1 MAEDNINQI
10 PTDEPLTDRGT
21 TFIAI
26 ETVGRLSYGRE
37 LRLKPDDV
45 IVALDGN
52 PITCDIDKFDETI
65 SSHAEM
71 PALLTIFRNG
81 EFFEIFISEPLQ
93 CIYKFASDEEIDA
106 IIGKQ
111 PEHEIGPKESY
122 FGFEALRDMRRRV
135 RLFRT
140 DYSPYAT
147 IAPVFWLI
155 YHSMWAPLFVVL
167 ITYAVSALINPILL
181 MLIYVL
187 LSIYFH
193 KAQTILM
200 RSYSVYLDYTSWFVF
215 AERSTRKAQER
226 LRRFD
231 EKCRFSFSYVPEPT
245 VDEKEE
251 ARVAALMKEARA
263 ELDAE
268 VNS

>member
-1 MAEDNINQI
+1 
-10 PTDEPLTDRGT
+10 
-21 TFIAI
+21 
-26 ETVGRLSYGRE
+26 
-37 LRLKPDDV
+37 
-45 IVALDGN
+45 
-52 PITCDIDKFDETI
+52 
-65 SSHAEM
+65 
-71 PALLTIFRNG
+71 
-81 EFFEIFISEPLQ
+81 
-93 CIYKFASDEEIDA
+93 
-106 IIGKQ
+106 
-111 PEHEIGPKESY
+111 
-122 FGFEALRDMRRRV
+122 MRRRV

-147 IAPVFWLI
+147 IAPVFWLL
-155 YHSMWAPLFVVL
+155 YHNMWAPLVVVL
-167 ITYAVSALINPILL
+167 VTYTVSALINPILL

-200 RSYSVYLDYTSWFVF
+200 RSYGVYLDYNCWFVF

-245 VDEKEE
+245 VDEAEE

-263 ELDAE
+263 ELNAE
-268 VNS
+268 ANS